1 MARKKAATK
10 KAVAPAIKVKASP
23 EKAPTKT
30 EIYRTIA
37 EKADLSRKQVVAVF
51 DTLSAIN
58 AANLKKHGQVTVPGV
73 CKLVVKKKPRVPA
86 GPRYNPFTKETKNM
100 PAKPASKT
108 VRARPVKAVKDMVA

>member
-1 MARKKAATK
+1 MARKKAAATK
-10 KAVAPAIKVKASP
+10 AAPAVKVKASP

-30 EIYRTIA
+30 EVYRTIA
-37 EKADLSRKQVVAVF
+37 EKTDLSRKQVAAVF
-51 DTLSAIN
+51 ETLNAIN
-58 AANLKKHGQVTVPGV
+58 QANLKKHGQVTVPGI

-86 GPRYNPFTKETKNM
+86 GPRYNPFTKETKHM